1 MMGTDRA
8 GPRTTQWG
16 RPRVSAVAM
25 VVVGVGY
32 AAVYPVL
39 MGTSRPGWVW
49 DDPARN
55 AAMEHMLYAVY
66 VTLGIFLIGLARE
79 PERALPLI
87 NWVIVANL
95 VHGTVMLVHALGRP
109 GGHAHLLPTGDV
121 WGTYSGPLLLLAC
134 HPRLH
139 RRRDRLDRDG
149 DD

>member
-1 MMGTDRA
+1 MTGTDHA

-16 RPRVSAVAM
+16 RPRASAVAM
-25 VVVGVGY
+25 VVVGFGY
-32 AAVYPVL
+32 AVVYPVL

-66 VTLGIFLIGLARE
+66 VTLGVFLIVLARE

-87 NWVIVANL
+87 DWVIVANL
-95 VHGTVMLVHALGRP
+95 VHATVMLVHALGMP
-109 GGHAHLLPTGDV
+109 HGHAHLLPTGDV
-121 WGTYSGPLLLLAC
+121 WGTYSGPLVLLAC

-139 RRRDRLDRDG
+139 RRRTP
-149 DD
+149 